1 MFAGTRKAVILRGYD
16 EETVREMESR
26 PNHLKRDG
34 LLIAKN
40 MTGLGNGNGIRGW
53 WIFQMQ
59 SPVARCA
66 FDRATQMSTEEGC
79 PDITMDVW

>member
-40 MTGLGNGNGIRGW
+40 MTGLGNGNGIRG
-53 WIFQMQ
+53 
-59 SPVARCA
+59 
-66 FDRATQMSTEEGC
+66 
-79 PDITMDVW
+79 